1 MMSLPACSDDS
12 NRPVFS
18 HMDGMLKPLWADI
31 ARSKVGGLDSFTPTP
46 DCDTPVDQ
54 AVRIWPEKRL
64 WLNFPSSVHLAP
76 PEQIRATADQ
86 ILDGRRAH
94 GPAADPDFRERAA
107 GRVADK
113 PAGHRRG
120 DRGVRPAVTGIR
132 GRMAIHDLRSYLAV
146 LEAAGQLARV
156 RKPVSLD
163 YELADVAA
171 TLERQGGPA
180 PLFERF
186 DASCRDTTIQPWPVF
201 SSAVANQARVALAL
215 ECGKDEV
222 VEVMGR
228 GLDPANGVAPVRVE
242 RAAWEDNVVTRR
254 RRSTCARCRSR
265 SMRAG
270 DGGPFITGG
279 VTVSKDP
286 VSGRGNLSYNRMQVK
301 GPARVRLQP
310 ERVAARHA
318 VPQGRERRID
328 EGLPVAIAIGLDPA
342 ISIAAGARYD
352 GDELCIAGALRGEG
366 VKVRR
371 GLTVDVDIPA
381 EAEIVIEGY
390 LGPHERRG
398 EGALAEFHGY
408 FGEIWESPVF
418 HVTAVCW
425 RDDPIFQTIIPGWN
439 EHVYIGNVL
448 PREPLLLKF
457 VRHVSKNVTGLHIPP
472 YSSGFSAIVAID
484 KSNPAS
490 PRTSRWPP

>member
-1 MMSLPACSDDS
+1 MP
-12 NRPVFS
+12 
-18 HMDGMLKPLWADI
+18 
-31 ARSKVGGLDSFTPTP
+31 
-46 DCDTPVDQ
+46 
-54 AVRIWPEKRL
+54 
-64 WLNFPSSVHLAP
+64 
-76 PEQIRATADQ
+76 
-86 ILDGRRAH
+86 
-94 GPAADPDFRERAA
+94 
-107 GRVADK
+107 
-113 PAGHRRG
+113 
-120 DRGVRPAVTGIR
+120 
-132 GRMAIHDLRSYLAV
+132 IHDLRSYLAA

-171 TLERQGGPA
+171 ALERQGGPA
-180 PLFERF
+180 PLFERV
-186 DASCRDTTIQPWPVF
+186 DTSGREVAVRPWPVF
-201 SSAVANQARVALAL
+201 ASAVANQTRAALAL
-215 ECGKDEV
+215 ECAAGQV
-222 VEVMGR
+222 VETMGR
-228 GLDPANGVAPVRVE
+228 GLDPENAIQPERVE
-242 RAAWEDNVVTRR
+242 RAEWEDNVLTGDEVDVRTLPIPIHA
-254 RRSTCARCRSR
+254 S
-265 SMRAG
+265 G

-301 GPARVRLQP
+301 GPREFGFNLN
-310 ERVAARHA
+310 EWRH
-318 VPQGRERRID
+318 VMQFLKNREQA
-328 EGLPVAIAIGLDPA
+328 EQALPVAIAIGLDPA

-352 GDELCIAGALRGEG
+352 GDELCIAGALRGQG
-366 VKVRR
+366 VPVRR

-390 LGPHERRG
+390 LGAHERQG

-425 RDDPIFQTIIPGWN
+425 RDDPIYQTIIPGWN

-457 VRHVSKNVTGLHIPP
+457 VRHVSKNVTALHIPP

-484 KSNPAS
+484 KANPGEPKNVALAAMTAHVNVKWVIVVDS
-490 PRTSRWPP
+490 DVDIYDPADVLWALNTRVDWSRDVFIIPGAQGHEMDPTADMRGVHAKIGIDATFDKGRRDYAGRVKYGAVDVSKYLG